1 MSYNFKNLA
10 DVELLSS
17 MPEDASVVVEVNG
30 TTKRAPQV
38 NEMAKLAGV
47 ETLTEVPEG
56 ATVLAEVDGAIKR
69 VPGAGLGSGIKTAI
83 IKDSNYDN
91 ALAGMAV
98 AKTGAEVPE
107 VTYSCINM
115 TYEEAC
121 EIFLKGEPLNVVL
134 MTATGG
140 LAIISGLVGFMPG
153 LGIMAMFD
161 FMELVL
167 YWTSSGITTE
177 MPGGVS

>member
-38 NEMAKLAGV
+38 DEMAKLAGV

-83 IKDSNYDN
+83 IKASNYDN
-91 ALAGMAV
+91 ALS
-98 AKTGAEVPE
+98 GAAPATADSEAPE

-115 TYEEAC
+115 TYEEAY
-121 EIFLKGEPLNVVL
+121 EILSNGEPLNVVL
-134 MTATGG
+134 MTVAE
-140 LAIISGLVGFMPG
+140 G
-153 LGIMAMFD
+153 LGIVNGVLIFIPGSGIMALFIVNGPIAQLM
-161 FMELVL
+161 
-167 YWTSSGITTE
+167 WTPSGITF
-177 MPGGVS
+177 

>member
-17 MPEDASVVVEVNG
+17 MPEDASIVVEVNG

-38 NEMAKLAGV
+38 DEMAKLAGV

-91 ALAGMAV
+91 ALTGAAV
-98 AKTGAEVPE
+98 AQTDAE

-121 EIFLKGEPLNVVL
+121 EIFLNGEPLNIVL
-134 MTATGG
+134 MTATEG
-140 LAIISGLVGFMPG
+140 LATISGAAGFRPG
-153 LGIMAMFD
+153 LGIIAMF
-161 FMELVL
+161 ELVNL
-167 YWTSSGITTE
+167 QLFWTSSGITAE
-177 MPGGVS
+177 MSSTPQ

>member
-38 NEMAKLAGV
+38 DEMAKLAGV

-91 ALAGMAV
+91 ALTGTAV
-98 AKTGAEVPE
+98 AKTDSE

-134 MTATGG
+134 MTATEG
-140 LAIISGLVGFMPG
+140 LVTISGLVGFMPG
-153 LGIMAMFD
+153 LGIIAIFE
-161 FMELVL
+161 FISLRL
-167 YWTSSGITTE
+167 YWTSSGITAE
-177 MPGGVS
+177 DPGLN